1 MDLTSMVHGTLV
13 GFVVLLINILKT
25 LGNTQN
31 FPPLLND
38 LSKYIVANYL

>member
-1 MDLTSMVHGTLV
+1 MVHGTVV
-13 GFVVLLINILKT
+13 GFVALLINILKA

-38 LSKYIVANYL
+38 LPKDIVVNYL